1 MANDTA
7 EKQSKVIESKTLME
21 CQSHSVEKKAKSKG
35 LVAKIPVVIAEPKI
49 QINVESTVVLEN
61 PAFEIKRIKKSLVL
75 TQCELIPTGEKRSG
89 KLFISGFVTKNIEY
103 ATAAVI
109 AAGTVSGDI
118 RHTTVNVPFSS
129 FSKIYFDEEPEFDSN
144 KNVIQVDI
152 LSPNNMESSQSEYNS
167 IQEQRFNERV
177 FCELVE
183 ASFREK
189 DIRLNPVAADPLF
202 PNVLVSDTFL
212 EKMVIDITLK
222 VLQLQQVEIPKA
234 EVRDIDGKDDKKD
247 DFKHS
252 NNRLYDYDLKEES
265 GTFRINW

>member
-7 EKQSKVIESKTLME
+7 GRQSKVIESKTLIE
-21 CQSHSVEKKAKSKG
+21 CPSHSVEKKAKSKG
-35 LVAKIPVVIAEPKI
+35 LVAKIPVVIAEPRI
-49 QINVESTVVLEN
+49 QINVESTIVLES

-89 KLFISGFVTKNIEY
+89 KLFISGYVTKNIEY
-103 ATAAVI
+103 ATASVI

-118 RHTTVNVPFSS
+118 RHTTVNVPFTF
-129 FSKIYFDEEPEFDSN
+129 FSKICFDEEPEFDCN
-144 KNVIQVDI
+144 KKVIEVDI
-152 LSPNNMESSQSEYNS
+152 LDPNNMGSDQSQYNS
-167 IQEQRFNERV
+167 VQAQRFNERV

-202 PNVLVSDTFL
+202 PNVLVSDTYI

-222 VLQLQQVEIPKA
+222 VLQLQQVEIPTA
-234 EVRDIDGKDDKKD
+234 EVRDRDEKDCRKD
-247 DFKHS
+247 NCEY
-252 NNRLYDYDLKEES
+252 NNRICGYDDCKEES